1 MRIELSEIY
10 RYISFI
16 YRCDRCG
23 QFYPVWL
30 VPDTEWRR
38 GVRNMFCGFGP
49 TKHVCKQ
56 CFEEFNPSPNYLT
69 LDEYIELQERM
80 LAATNEAPPQL
91 DYERSP
97 EEMARYRET
106 VTALWDLP
114 PQYTDE
120 EHDAVIE
127 ETGWRRGPYRKG
139 VA

>member
-1 MRIELSEIY
+1 
-10 RYISFI
+10 
-16 YRCDRCG
+16 
-23 QFYPVWL
+23 
-30 VPDTEWRR
+30 
-38 GVRNMFCGFGP
+38 MFCGFGP